1 MASMTFRVFWDAAPC
16 NKVSYYGLPPGML
29 SFGKDSVVGLL
40 IEIQTLPAFIS
51 NYFGGYKTTWLA
63 AQNLY

>member
-1 MASMTFRVFWDAAPC
+1 VFLASPVTRRYHAFFTVC
-16 NKVSYYGLPPGML
+16 EVGIL